1 MTGPPLPRARGP
13 LSAAVLSALVGEP
26 PAEPAAFP
34 WASAEAAAPY
44 GADLQLA
51 LCVCYELHYRGFDG
65 VADGWEWEPGL
76 LRLRRTLEDVFLAA
90 VRAEVSA
97 EGDLP
102 EVLEE
107 LAQESATGGGVA
119 GRLLRERSWQPMREY
134 FVHRSVY
141 QLKEADP
148 QVWAIPRLEGQ
159 AKASFVAVEFDE
171 FGGGRGPRVHAQLF
185 ADLMT
190 GAGLEAG
197 YLHHLDVVPA
207 CTLAPVNLMTLMG
220 LRRSLR
226 GALVGNFAL
235 TEITTPPLARRM
247 VRALRRLDAP
257 EACVHFYTEHVEAD
271 AVHEQ
276 VLRRDVVGDLVRRE
290 PDQAPQVLFGIRA
303 TQLLDDRF
311 ADHLLGSW
319 DRGESSLLTPLPST

>member
-1 MTGPPLPRARGP
+1 
-13 LSAAVLSALVGEP
+13 
-26 PAEPAAFP
+26 
-34 WASAEAAAPY
+34 
-44 GADLQLA
+44 
-51 LCVCYELHYRGFDG
+51 VCYELHYRGFDE
-65 VADGWEWEPGL
+65 VDEGWEWEPGL
-76 LRLRRTLEDVFLAA
+76 LRLRRALEDVFLAA
-90 VRAEVSA
+90 VRAEVRTD
-97 EGDLP
+97 GDLT
-102 EVLEE
+102 EALEE
-107 LAQESATGGGVA
+107 PAQESATGGGVA
-119 GRLLRERSWQPMREY
+119 GRLLRERSWPLMREY

-148 QVWAIPRLEGQ
+148 QVWAVPRLQGQ

-171 FGGGRGPRVHAQLF
+171 YGGGHGDRVHARLF

-190 GAGLEAG
+190 AAGLDAG
-197 YLHHLDVVPA
+197 YLRHLDAAPA

-226 GALVGNFAL
+226 GGLVGNFAL

-257 EACVHFYTEHVEAD
+257 EACVRFYTEHVEAD

-276 VLRRDVVGDLVRRE
+276 VLRRDVVGDLVDRE
-290 PDQAPQVLFGIRA
+290 PDQAREVLFGIRA

-311 ADHLLGSW
+311 AQHVLGAW
-319 DRGESSLLTPLPST
+319 DRRESSLRAVTAG